1 MFKVL
6 KKVRKM
12 KNKVLMGLA
21 AFMMVALLSSCG
33 KVPQVQVDAA
43 KAAVESAKVAQ
54 ADIYVPAEYAAV
66 QDSLNAV
73 NASIEAKKSKWF
85 KNYKVEQAKLEA
97 IVVTVAQVNANAATK
112 KEEVKKETETLL
124 TDVNTVIADNK
135 TLITKAPRGK
145 EGKAVLDE
153 ITSEMTIIEASVAE
167 AKGMYDKGDYMM
179 ALDKVKAAKAQAD
192 AINTELK
199 DAIAKAKKR

>member
-21 AFMMVALLSSCG
+21 AFMMVAVLASCG

-73 NASIEAKKSKWF
+73 NASIEAKSSKWF
-85 KNYKVEQAKLEA
+85 KSYKVEQAKLEA
-97 IVVTVAQVNANAATK
+97 IVVTAGQV
-112 KEEVKKETETLL
+112 
-124 TDVNTVIADNK
+124 
-135 TLITKAPRGK
+135 
-145 EGKAVLDE
+145 
-153 ITSEMTIIEASVAE
+153 
-167 AKGMYDKGDYMM
+167 
-179 ALDKVKAAKAQAD
+179 
-192 AINTELK
+192 
-199 DAIAKAKKR
+199 